1 MPAPVIHGRPQVTDR
16 DCRQQHAQ
24 KKNCLVTEN
33 LVRHPFPSSPPPVIH
48 QGRSHGKHA
57 AGQRIRRKKQSFK
70 QIHDQMIR
78 QHRHHS
84 DHPAHDGNP
93 KRVLRQLLPLERT
106 HSVTS
111 LQPIRRTH
119 VNRAVRLPSLDH
131 PFQQIPLRLI

>member
-57 AGQRIRRKKQSFK
+57 AGQRIGGKKQSFK

-78 QHRHHS
+78 QHRHHG
-84 DHPAHDGNP
+84 DHPAHDGYP
-93 KRVLRQLLPLERT
+93 ERILRQLLPLERS
-106 HSVTS
+106 HRVTF